1 VKQKTLISIVGPTAV
16 GKTST
21 AIKIAQ
27 AFNAEIISSDSRQF
41 YKEISVGTAKPT
53 KEELTQVPHHF
64 INNLSISQDYNAS
77 KFEEDVVSFLST
89 YFEHHDIAIMC
100 GGSGMYVDAVIKGF
114 DNEIPTANQELR
126 DELNNAFA
134 LKGISYLQNKL
145 LELDPKAFQTIDI
158 QNSKRLL
165 RAIEIC
171 LITGKTNAEIKRGI
185 EKERD
190 FNIIQIGL
198 ELPRFQLYERINQRV
213 DLMIADGLIEEVEEV
228 LPFRNMNA
236 LKTVGYKEVF
246 EYLDGNYTLELCIEK
261 IKTNSRRYAKRQLT
275 WFKRND
281 KIQWFSPSE
290 INKISLYIRSIIEK
304 P

>member
-1 VKQKTLISIVGPTAV
+1 MKQKTLISIVGPTAV

-41 YKEISVGTAKPT
+41 YNEISIGTAKPT
-53 KEELTQVPHHF
+53 KEELAQVPHHF
-64 INNLSISQDYNAS
+64 INHLSISQNYNAS

-89 YFEHHDIAIMC
+89 YFEQHGIAIMC

-126 DELNNAFA
+126 CELNNAFES
-134 LKGISYLQNKL
+134 KGISYLQNKL
-145 LELDPKAFQTIDI
+145 LELDPEAFQTIDI
-158 QNSKRLL
+158 KNSKRLL

-171 LITGKTNAEIKRGI
+171 VMTGKTNSEIKQGI

-213 DLMIADGLIEEVEEV
+213 DSMIAEGLINEVKEV

-246 EYLDGNYTLELCIEK
+246 EFLDGKSTLELCIEK

-304 P
+304 T